1 MDARAPKAA
10 QGTVLHKS
18 AQILD
23 LSHLAA
29 QTGGDH
35 ALQREILA
43 LFVRQSQEILTLLR
57 DDDALPQVRAD
68 LAHKLKGSAR
78 TIGAFEFAQAAET
91 VETGLRAGHA
101 MPAAL
106 KDLSADA
113 DAADAAIS
121 FYLTSLSHNG

>member
-1 MDARAPKAA
+1 MDARAPKAVR
-10 QGTVLHKS
+10 GTVLHKS

-29 QTGGDH
+29 QTGGDY
-35 ALQREILA
+35 ALQREILT

-57 DDDALPQVRAD
+57 DDAALPQVRAD

-78 TIGAFEFAQAAET
+78 TVGAFEFAEAAEA

-101 MPAAL
+101 PVAL

-121 FYLTSLSHNG
+121 LYLTSLSHNG

>member
-1 MDARAPKAA
+1 M
-10 QGTVLHKS
+10 HKS